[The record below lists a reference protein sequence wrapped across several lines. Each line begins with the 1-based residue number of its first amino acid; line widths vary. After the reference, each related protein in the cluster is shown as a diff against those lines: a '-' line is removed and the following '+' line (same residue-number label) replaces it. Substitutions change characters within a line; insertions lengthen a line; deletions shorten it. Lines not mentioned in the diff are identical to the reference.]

1 MIIGA
6 LLISLAILIVVVIV
20 ITRPLYT
27 ADDEEA
33 DVCVQ
38 ADDRLNAAYQQ
49 ALLRIRELEQ
59 AHLETKMDEDDYQN
73 RREELFREAAELL
86 RLLDSF
92 KSENEMN
99 HIDDTG

>member
-1 MIIGA
+1 MIIGS

-33 DVCVQ
+33 EVFPQ
-38 ADDRLNAAYQQ
+38 ADNRLNADYQQ
-49 ALLRIRELEQ
+49 VLVRIRELEQ
-59 AHLETKMDEDDYQN
+59 AHLETKMDEDDYQG

-86 RLLDSF
+86 RVLDSS

>member
-33 DVCVQ
+33 EVYVQ
-38 ADDRLNAAYQQ
+38 ADDRLNADYQQ
-49 ALLRIRELEQ
+49 VLLRIRELEQ
-59 AHLETKMDEDDYQN
+59 AHLEEKMDEEDYQH
-73 RREELFREAAELL
+73 RRDELFREAAEIL
-86 RLLDSF
+86 RLLDLS